1 MICPPPGPDR
11 VKAINEIFRHV
22 KQSSNQLTKQSFIDK
37 ISMRL
42 WVKLSDFTWL
52 KNNGDV
58 LSQLWKKI
66 LRTKII
72 MSEEINTID
81 W

>member
-1 MICPPPGPDR
+1 MICPPAGPDR

-42 WVKLSDFTWL
+42 WVKLSDFTW
-52 KNNGDV
+52 
-58 LSQLWKKI
+58 
-66 LRTKII
+66 
-72 MSEEINTID
+72 
-81 W
+81 

>member
-42 WVKLSDFTWL
+42 
-52 KNNGDV
+52 
-58 LSQLWKKI
+58 
-66 LRTKII
+66 
-72 MSEEINTID
+72 
-81 W
+81 